1 MDEKIGSWAFIIGV
15 AIATVAG
22 IATWLAIPGLE
33 AVMVWVPLLLV
44 LLGLIVGFLNIGDKE
59 VQPFLLAA
67 IALVVVGIAKAGLAE
82 IPAIGPL
89 LIYIM
94 GNIAVFAA
102 PAVLIVS
109 LLEFHKLASTPKG
122 AAIK

>member
-15 AIATVAG
+15 VIAILAG
-22 IATWLAIPGLE
+22 LLTAYPMAGLE
-33 AVMVWVPLLLV
+33 TVMVWVPLLLV

-67 IALVVVGIAKAGLAE
+67 IALVVVGIAKAGLAD

-89 LIYIM
+89 LVSVL

-109 LLEFHKLASTPKG
+109 LIEFHRLASTPKG
-122 AAIK
+122 VAIK

>member
-15 AIATVAG
+15 VVAILAG
-22 IATWLAIPGLE
+22 ILTAYPMAGLE
-33 AVMVWVPLLLV
+33 TIMVWIPLLLV

-82 IPAIGPL
+82 IPAIGFL
-89 LIYIM
+89 LISIM

-109 LLEFHKLASTPKG
+109 LIEFHRLASTPKG
-122 AAIK
+122 TAIK